1 MEFEASLRTLFTGL
15 KRFLRFMGME
25 TDTQAPESRQEG
37 MAGEG
42 DIKASATAE
51 ASNTDQVDP
60 ETAANAAEA
69 AGHDNAGTEATQN
82 GRPTDDLPSPGIEGV
97 ADEDI
102 SLVRELE
109 AQLQESR
116 DKHLR
121 LLAEFDN
128 FKRRS
133 AKERNELRKTA
144 AEDLIVDLLGV
155 LDDFNRAKTALE
167 AHPERSTEA
176 EGFLLI
182 AGKLRH
188 VLEQRELKAMNSK
201 GQPFDPEQHEAIT
214 EVPAPS
220 EELKGR
226 VVDVVEE
233 GYLLGDKFIRYAKV
247 VVGK

>member
-1 MEFEASLRTLFTGL
+1 
-15 KRFLRFMGME
+15 MGME
-25 TDTQAPESRQEG
+25 TETQAPESRQEG
-37 MAGEG
+37 MTGEG
-42 DIKASATAE
+42 ENNPSATFAKATSAE
-51 ASNTDQVDP
+51 ATSDTTGGQPMD
-60 ETAANAAEA
+60 TAADPAAVESGLADEGRA
-69 AGHDNAGTEATQN
+69 AS
-82 GRPTDDLPSPGIEGV
+82 DLPSPGMEGV

-109 AQLQESR
+109 EQLQESR

-155 LDDFNRAKTALE
+155 LDDFNRAKAALE

-188 VLEQRELKAMNSK
+188 VLDQRELKAMNSK

-214 EVPAPS
+214 EIPAPTD
-220 EELKGR
+220 ELKGC

-233 GYLLGDKFIRYAKV
+233 GYILGDKIIRYAKV

>member
-1 MEFEASLRTLFTGL
+1 
-15 KRFLRFMGME
+15 MGME
-25 TDTQAPESRQEG
+25 TETQAPESRQEG
-37 MAGEG
+37 MTGEG
-42 DIKASATAE
+42 ENNDSATA
-51 ASNTDQVDP
+51 
-60 ETAANAAEA
+60 
-69 AGHDNAGTEATQN
+69 AGTNSDTAENQPMDSAADTADSGNARADFGEQ
-82 GRPTDDLPSPGIEGV
+82 GRTASDLPSPGMEEESD
-97 ADEDI
+97 DEV
-102 SLVRELE
+102 SLVHELE
-109 AQLQESR
+109 GQLQESR

-155 LDDFNRAKTALE
+155 LDDFNRAKAALE
-167 AHPERSTEA
+167 AHPERSTEGD
-176 EGFLLI
+176 GFLLI

-188 VLEQRELKAMNSK
+188 VLDQRELKAMNSK

-220 EELKGR
+220 DDLKGC

-233 GYLLGDKFIRYAKV
+233 GYILGDKIIRYAKV

>member
-1 MEFEASLRTLFTGL
+1 M

-25 TDTQAPESRQEG
+25 TETQAPESRQEG
-37 MAGEG
+37 MTGEG
-42 DIKASATAE
+42 ENNSSATSAE
-51 ASNTDQVDP
+51 TISDS
-60 ETAANAAEA
+60 AANQPKQPMDSAVEEPADPAGQEHAET
-69 AGHDNAGTEATQN
+69 GTNQN
-82 GRPTDDLPSPGIEGV
+82 GGTAHDLPSPGTEGV
-97 ADEDI
+97 MDEETT
-102 SLVRELE
+102 LVHELE

-155 LDDFNRAKTALE
+155 LDDFNRAKSALE
-167 AHPERSTEA
+167 AHPERSKEA

-188 VLEQRELKAMNSK
+188 VLDQRELKAMNSK

-220 EELKGR
+220 EELKGC

-233 GYLLGDKFIRYAKV
+233 GYILGDKIIRYAKV